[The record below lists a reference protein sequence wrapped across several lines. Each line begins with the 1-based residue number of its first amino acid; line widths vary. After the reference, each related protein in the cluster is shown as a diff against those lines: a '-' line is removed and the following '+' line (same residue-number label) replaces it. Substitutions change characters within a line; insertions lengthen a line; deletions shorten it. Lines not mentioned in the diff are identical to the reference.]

1 MINSNPLTR
10 NLFDLWTKKNLKE
23 TVNNIKIEAQL
34 LKLESNENLIQKAYL
49 LKKKRLKLEQI

>member
-34 LKLESNENLIQKAYL
+34 LKLESNNLYY
-49 LKKKRLKLEQI
+49 